1 MTSSF
6 NQNVRLPL
14 CLRDASD
21 LRPVA
26 EEVLRLGLG
35 LTHLYPYY
43 RFLVPHA
50 YCYHIFYLYTTK
62 PLSWKKFIQ
71 RLWPRFGLSSH
82 LSPRKPSKKKQ
93 GQRGLIRWVIERT
106 NSWMERCKSLV
117 KNFERTLENATTK
130 INLCFV
136 RLMLKI
142 LALAEDGGGS
152 YIAWTAKKDPK

>member
-50 YCYHIFYLYTTK
+50 YCYHIFYLYATK
-62 PLSWKKFIQ
+62 PCRIKQLTGIEFCQ
-71 RLWPRFGLSSH
+71 CH
-82 LSPRKPSKKKQ
+82 LSKIQK
-93 GQRGLIRWVIERT
+93 
-106 NSWMERCKSLV
+106 NHMACAMLV
-117 KNFERTLENATTK
+117 
-130 INLCFV
+130 
-136 RLMLKI
+136 
-142 LALAEDGGGS
+142 
-152 YIAWTAKKDPK
+152 